1 MELTTEEQNIFDGLD
16 VKLEPINSENDRR
29 NHKRKF
35 MDEDSEREICGKI
48 MLTTSLHHHMQNIHN
63 TSSNDEECECEPCRK
78 KFRTADILLKH
89 MQIKHD
95 RVEHQTECR
104 QRRKIR
110 DAKTVR
116 AKKFQR
122 KSGKMKHIEKNIHVD
137 SQSNQQNT
145 DQSILSIENSV
156 EDPIKQ
162 ETKKRSCHICAKLLH
177 SKSLNSHMKHI
188 HGIIYTGKKSK
199 SFECYICKMKI
210 KCEKSMT
217 RILRNSNVN
226 CAA

>member
-1 MELTTEEQNIFDGLD
+1 MQMKSEPPLNLEHLDTSENLSHGEDDILTEQFDSIGKEYEDQESSSETIEHQQFENENEASIELQMELTTEEPNIFDGLD

-29 NHKRKF
+29 NRKRKF

-78 KFRTADILLKH
+78 KFRTADILLKY

-95 RVEHQTECR
+95 RVEHQTERR
-104 QRRKIR
+104 QRRIIR

-122 KSGKMKHIEKNIHVD
+122 KSGKMKHIEKNIHL
-137 SQSNQQNT
+137 NQINKTQTN
-145 DQSILSIENSV
+145 L
-156 EDPIKQ
+156 
-162 ETKKRSCHICAKLLH
+162 
-177 SKSLNSHMKHI
+177 
-188 HGIIYTGKKSK
+188 
-199 SFECYICKMKI
+199 F
-210 KCEKSMT
+210 
-217 RILRNSNVN
+217 
-226 CAA
+226 